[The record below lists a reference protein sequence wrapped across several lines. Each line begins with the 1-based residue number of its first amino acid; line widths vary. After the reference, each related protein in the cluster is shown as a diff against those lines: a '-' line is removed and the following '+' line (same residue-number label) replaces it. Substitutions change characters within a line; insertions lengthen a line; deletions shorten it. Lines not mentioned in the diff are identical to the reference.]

1 MSLEN
6 QLQEIRQIMTQY
18 RAEVGSKRRPWP
30 ESIKK
35 RVFDLVAAG
44 VTMKLVSEK
53 TEIPYHTIIQWR
65 QDQMRNGVF
74 HSVSIAGTKAAVPV
88 GTVTVP
94 TVNCNPTG
102 TVTVTTPD
110 GYRIE
115 TENARL
121 AVELIQIL
129 RRGG

>member
-1 MSLEN
+1 MSIESR
-6 QLQEIRQIMTQY
+6 LQEIRQIMIQY

-35 RVFDLVAAG
+35 RVFEIVASG
-44 VTMKLVSEK
+44 VTMKMVAEK

-65 QDQMRNGVF
+65 QTQMRDGIF
-74 HSVSIAGTKAAVPV
+74 HSVSVADTKAIAV

-94 TVNCNPTG
+94 TAEPNPIG
-102 TVTVTTPD
+102 IVTVTTPD

-115 TENARL
+115 AENARL
-121 AVELIQIL
+121 AVELIQAL
-129 RRGG
+129 RKG